1 MSTDTIQRFRSCTL
15 TVTPL
20 LAVLMLFS
28 AGCSEQQSSA
38 PEQTQTTEP
47 PAMQESTPPTETPE
61 PAAEA
66 GDTVAAAGAGEAVYK
81 KACKNCHEA
90 GVANAPKLG
99 DSEAWAPRIAK
110 GKDALFE
117 TVKNGLNAMPPK
129 GGCMTCS
136 DEELRSAVEYFVS
149 QGS

>member
-1 MSTDTIQRFRSCTL
+1 MSTDTIQRFRPCTL

-20 LAVLMLFS
+20 LAVLMLFT

-47 PAMQESTPPTETPE
+47 SAMQESTP
-61 PAAEA
+61 AAET

-99 DSEAWAPRIAK
+99 DSEAWTPRIAK